1 MDAAPGEWGDLDVE
15 DVGEGPLVL
24 RLPRGFDVADE
35 TRVERV
41 GDEVPL
47 GVVLGLALVE
57 DDEIENKHKNML
69 ALAAEK
75 GGPAE
80 KEALN
85 KFIELITISN
95 LKALAPHP
103 ATGE

>member
-1 MDAAPGEWGDLDVE
+1 M
-15 DVGEGPLVL
+15 
-24 RLPRGFDVADE
+24 
-35 TRVERV
+35 
-41 GDEVPL
+41 PL

-85 KFIELITISN
+85 TFIELITISN
-95 LKALAPHP
+95 LKAFF
-103 ATGE
+103 

>member
-1 MDAAPGEWGDLDVE
+1 
-15 DVGEGPLVL
+15 
-24 RLPRGFDVADE
+24 
-35 TRVERV
+35 
-41 GDEVPL
+41 
-47 GVVLGLALVE
+47 
-57 DDEIENKHKNML
+57 ML

-85 KFIELITISN
+85 TFIELITISN
-95 LKALAPHP
+95 LKALVPHP